1 MFKKL
6 RLLAIVMA
14 FSLIAGQLCIVNVN
28 AAEGVGKRSGITEL
42 SGISL
47 TGIDRP
53 VVGKYLDNKAMVRT
67 RENISWEIP
76 VIWTDDLGNTATIA
90 EEGRSYTPNFIFFV
104 PEGYTI
110 KEMSP
115 DGRFSVKLPD
125 FLIQAFGEDSLIFAI
140 DAGRRITYITFVESL
155 GKKGTIPEYEIYKA
169 PAIGPVEESTD
180 THNTTVDD
188 TPSGGN
194 NEPLPANIPEQVR
207 IHCSQGAISTLGT
220 EILEDLVS
228 RIKNKLE
235 PQAVNLLKNSF
246 EAYNN
251 ARNDALGTQIGLYIY
266 YEQGS
271 IDGHKTPESALAYVS
286 SGYIDDIYKYVIG
299 VDAKTVMEKDPETGE
314 WHYNEREKD
323 NFCNTIVH
331 EMMHA
336 FMDDYTRY
344 GMESNKDCF
353 PIWFVEGSASAVENV
368 YQYRAYM
375 FQTLGNVDG
384 GSRYDYNQRR
394 YTDTVRYSTSSIY
407 NKYCDA
413 SLKDDYRYDLKFSGD
428 DDNIGSAYV
437 SGYLAYVYLGYM
449 AAMYE
454 GYENQE
460 GHSDIIT
467 YNDTNN
473 TPDNISDDTV
483 SIDISGIRYGAN
495 KILERLHQGYSLDSI
510 IKDYSAQ
517 AGEELSSLYSSTDD
531 FQDKFIKGSGEGDVN
546 RQVYNSVSKTSTG
559 IMGSLAFC
567 TYYLNYLESKSS
579 PGAWNDLANGSI
591 LRDNMDYRSPID
603 WDKEEESILYNVVD
617 SGRYVASTAND
628 DYAWKNTGGKTVS
641 GDNIS
646 GGSRDQSGEVEESG
660 SKIIDIDGSGQ
671 DETLPVAAKY
681 DGSLTSS
688 EPAQESAYE
697 SADEE
702 TSDNILETVP
712 EASDVISDDVIT
724 DDVITDEPTIAISDE
739 PIDNIPV
746 AEEEKSDTDDI
757 VAPGLESAP
766 VNDTPS
772 DIIVDNIIT
781 DGSENGLSITPVQ
794 EDAIILD
801 NEIYI
806 EESNNGN
813 NDSDDGNDPSGD
825 AGNDSGSESG
835 SDDSG
840 SDDSGDSGS
849 DDGGN
854 SDTGSD
860 SGDSSDISE

>member
-28 AAEGVGKRSGITEL
+28 AAEGVGSRSGITEL

-115 DGRFSVKLPD
+115 DGRFTVKLPD
-125 FLIQAFGEDSLIFAI
+125 FLIQTFGEDSLIFAI

-155 GKKGTIPEYEIYKA
+155 GKKGTLPEYEEYKA

-180 THNTTVDD
+180 TSDAGD
-188 TPSGGN
+188 EDKPSGGN
-194 NEPLPANIPEQVR
+194 NDSLPATIPEQVR

-246 EAYNN
+246 EAYNY

-271 IDGHKTPESALAYVS
+271 IDGHKTPEGALAYVS

-299 VDAKTVMEKDPETGE
+299 VDSKTIMEKDPETGE
-314 WHYNEREKD
+314 WKYNEGEKT

-344 GMESNKDCF
+344 GMESNKDGF
-353 PIWFVEGSASAVENV
+353 PAWFVEGSASAVENV

-375 FQTLGNVDG
+375 FQTLGNVNEKSG
-384 GSRYDYNQRR
+384 YDYGQKR
-394 YTDTVRYSTSSIY
+394 YKDPVRYSTSSIY

-413 SLKDDYRYDLKFSGD
+413 GLKDDYRYDLKFSGD

-454 GYENQE
+454 GYQNQE

-467 YNDTNN
+467 YNDINN
-473 TPDNISDDTV
+473 TPTDISDDTV
-483 SIDISGIRYGAN
+483 SIDISGIRFGAN

-517 AGEELSSLYSSTDD
+517 AGEEKSSLYSSTDD
-531 FQDKFIKGSGEGDVN
+531 FQEKFIKGSGEGNVN
-546 RQVYNSVSKTSTG
+546 RPVYNSVSNTSTD

-579 PGAWNDLANGSI
+579 PGAWNNLANGSI

-603 WDKEEESILYNVVD
+603 WDTEEESSLYNIVN
-617 SGRYVASTAND
+617 SGSYVASTANEN
-628 DYAWKNTGGKTVS
+628 YAWKQTGGKTVS
-641 GDNIS
+641 GDDLLGES
-646 GGSRDQSGEVEESG
+646 GDQSGEVDESG

-671 DETLPVAAKY
+671 DETLPAAAK
-681 DGSLTSS
+681 SEVSVASS
-688 EPAQESAYE
+688 ESAHESI
-697 SADEE
+697 DEE
-702 TSDNILETVP
+702 TSENTSETVS
-712 EASDVISDDVIT
+712 EASDVIS

-746 AEEEKSDTDDI
+746 VEEEKSDTDDI
-757 VAPGLESAP
+757 IAKGIESAP
-766 VNDTPS
+766 VNDVPS

-781 DGSENGLSITPVQ
+781 DESGNGLSLTPVQ
-794 EDAIILD
+794 EDAIIPD

-806 EESNNGN
+806 EESTGGN
-813 NDSDDGNDPSGD
+813 NDSDGGNDPSGD

-835 SDDSG
+835 SDNSG
-840 SDDSGDSGS
+840 SDDSGS

-854 SDTGSD
+854 SDTASD
-860 SGDSSDISE
+860 SGDSSDVSE